1 MGKTLL
7 YKQQGYITMGGIS
20 KGRAGMSG
28 TKMRISLAIPT
39 GAKLACA
46 DHSGAKILNV
56 IAAYRISGVLNRL
69 PTASIGDCI
78 LVSVRRGKPELRKKV
93 VPSVIIR
100 QRKPWRRADG
110 IFVHCEDNAAILIN
124 PKGEVKGSAI
134 TGPITKECANYG
146 QNLPQ
151 KLPLCCNYI

>member
-1 MGKTLL
+1 MEHK
-7 YKQQGYITMGGIS
+7 MGGVK

-28 TKMRISLAIPT
+28 VKMRVTLAIPT

-56 IAAYRISGVLNRL
+56 IAAFRISSVLNRL

-100 QRKPWRRADG
+100 QRKSWRLYDG
-110 IFVHCEDNAAILIN
+110 TSVFCEDNAAILIN

-134 TGPITKECANYG
+134 TGPVTKECAE
-146 QNLPQ
+146 LWP
-151 KLPLCCNYI
+151 KLATKASAVL

>member
-1 MGKTLL
+1 MGKPKKDFYSKEL
-7 YKQQGYITMGGIS
+7 TMGGVN

-28 TKMRISLAIPT
+28 VKMRVTLAIPT

-56 IAAYRISGVLNRL
+56 IAAFRISGVLNRL

-100 QRKPWRRADG
+100 QRKSWRRPDG
-110 IFVHCEDNAAILIN
+110 TFVFCEDNAAILIN

-134 TGPITKECANYG
+134 TGPITKECAE
-146 QNLPQ
+146 LWP
-151 KLPLCCNYI
+151 KLATKASAVL